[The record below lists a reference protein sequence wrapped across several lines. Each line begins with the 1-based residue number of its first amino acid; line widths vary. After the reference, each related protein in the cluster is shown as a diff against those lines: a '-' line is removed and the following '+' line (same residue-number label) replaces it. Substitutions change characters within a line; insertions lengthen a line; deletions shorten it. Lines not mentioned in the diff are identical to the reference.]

1 MGLGG
6 LSIAW
11 QRVGAGVASG
21 ALLVVT
27 LAVFVLLALLYAAK
41 LVRYPQAVAREF
53 AHPIKLSFFPTISIS
68 LLLLAVAL
76 LEISTEASYALW
88 LAGAVSHL
96 LLTLWVM
103 GFWINH
109 SDIDIQHI
117 NPAWFIPV
125 VGNLVVSLAGVAHG
139 AIEVSWFFFAIGVT
153 FWLVLLTLVFYRVI
167 FHSPL
172 PERLLPTLAI
182 LIAPPAVGFIAY
194 SLLTGGL
201 DNFGR
206 VLYGVALFLLLLL
219 ATQLGRLLRLRFFLS
234 WWAYSFPLAAVTI
247 ASQRMSRFADMAG
260 YRYLAYGLPIVLSLL
275 IGLLGTRTL
284 VAVWR
289 REICV
294 EER

>member
-1 MGLGG
+1 M
-6 LSIAW
+6 
-11 QRVGAGVASG
+11 
-21 ALLVVT
+21 
-27 LAVFVLLALLYAAK
+27 
-41 LVRYPQAVAREF
+41 RYPQAVAREF
-53 AHPIKLSFFPTISIS
+53 AHPVKLNFFPTISIS
-68 LLLLAVAL
+68 MLLLAVAS
-76 LEISTEASYALW
+76 LEISTEVSYALW

-109 SDIDIQHI
+109 PDIDIQHI

-125 VGNLVVSLAGVAHG
+125 VGNLVVPLAGVAHG

-172 PERLLPTLAI
+172 PKRLLPTLAI
-182 LIAPPAVGFIAY
+182 LIAPPSVGFLAY
-194 SLLTGGL
+194 SLLIGAL
-201 DNFGR
+201 DSFGR
-206 VLYGVALFLLLLL
+206 VLYGVALFLLSLLI
-219 ATQLGRLLRLRFFLS
+219 TQVGRLLRLKSFLS
-234 WWAYSFPLAAVTI
+234 WWAYSFPLAALTI
-247 ASQRMSRFADMAG
+247 ASQRMARFVDAVG
-260 YRYLAYGLPIVLSLL
+260 YGYLAYGLLIVLSLL
-275 IGLLGTRTL
+275 IGLLGMRTL